1 VSDLSAIKKIYGVG
15 TKFSKLDWCSVWQ
28 GQRKFDL
35 FAERDEGVHSSQ
47 RRLVSR
53 IYAMD
58 SHKNLEP
65 YIGDAIARLVEICE
79 VGKSRSET

>member
-1 VSDLSAIKKIYGVG
+1 
-15 TKFSKLDWCSVWQ
+15 
-28 GQRKFDL
+28 L

-65 YIGDAIARLVEICE
+65 YIDDAIARLVEILRGRQDS
-79 VGKSRSET
+79 VRNIGRFVQLFAFG